1 VRCAALKTIFTTLTP
16 PTTTT
21 TTLKLEIDFSPFSI
35 DFKMTLT
42 PFPISLL

>member
-16 PTTTT
+16 TTTTT

-35 DFKMTLT
+35 DLKDSLTLK
-42 PFPISLL
+42 PNPKS

>member
-1 VRCAALKTIFTTLTP
+1 VRCAALKTIFTTLT